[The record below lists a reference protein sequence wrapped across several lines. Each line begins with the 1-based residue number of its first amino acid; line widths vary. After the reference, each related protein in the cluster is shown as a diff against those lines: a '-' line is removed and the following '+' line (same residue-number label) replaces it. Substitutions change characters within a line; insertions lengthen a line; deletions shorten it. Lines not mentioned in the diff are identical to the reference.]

1 MRRRNLLG
9 AALSWQLALTVRAA
23 PDHRLPAAISLKDE
37 LAAALGLAQPL
48 VVMVSLDGC
57 PFCRVV
63 REHHLVPLLQQGQ
76 PVVQV
81 DMRSNARVLDFA
93 GKSRSHDELVRTWKA
108 NVAPTLLFFGK
119 GAREVA
125 PRLQGASIPD
135 FYGSYL
141 EQRIHAARL
150 ELTAARR

>member
-9 AALSWQLALTVRAA
+9 AALWPLALTVRAA
-23 PDHRLPAAISLKDE
+23 PEHRLPAAVSLKDE
-37 LAAALGLAQPL
+37 LAAALQLTLPL

-63 REHHLVPLLQQGQ
+63 REHHLLPLLQQGQ

-81 DMRSNARVLDFA
+81 DMRSNARLLDFA
-93 GKSRSHDELVRTWKA
+93 GKSRTHDELVRTWKV
-108 NVAPTLLFFGK
+108 NVAPTLLFFGN
-119 GAREVA
+119 GAAEVA

-150 ELTAARR
+150 DLTAARR